1 MLPSFPPTTFFFLIK
16 VITFSF
22 HHRQLLSQL
31 SQADIIPVFVSPC
44 SLLCVDVH
52 LVLGLKYLTLEA
64 QGKTEKPSE
73 WVIFQWSLTSKSL
86 SSWGPKSREDLK
98 YKSDHIPL
106 AQLSLFQFNIPNWF
120 PFRAFS
126 FTVSAGW
133 NALSP
138 VLPMAVFLLFKTQFQ
153 CSILMERPPILTPS
167 TTASFPSY
175 SIIIRCSAFFTA
187 LIPLKSLFACLLSVL
202 STRMCI

>member
-1 MLPSFPPTTFFFLIK
+1 MCWCPLGFRFKI
-16 VITFSF
+16 F
-22 HHRQLLSQL
+22 HSGGTR
-31 SQADIIPVFVSPC
+31 
-44 SLLCVDVH
+44 
-52 LVLGLKYLTLEA
+52 
-64 QGKTEKPSE
+64 KTEKPSE

-106 AQLSLFQFNIPNWF
+106 TQLSLFQFNIPNRF

-138 VLPMAVFLLFKTQFQ
+138 VLPMVVFLLFKTQFQ
-153 CSILMERPPILTPS
+153 CSTLMERPPILTPS

-175 SIIIRCSAFFTA
+175 SIMIRCSAFFTA
-187 LIPLKSLFACLLSVL
+187 LIPLKSLFVCCLFSPLECVFRRIRTLSDLFSAL
-202 STRMCI
+202 SLVPNTPGM